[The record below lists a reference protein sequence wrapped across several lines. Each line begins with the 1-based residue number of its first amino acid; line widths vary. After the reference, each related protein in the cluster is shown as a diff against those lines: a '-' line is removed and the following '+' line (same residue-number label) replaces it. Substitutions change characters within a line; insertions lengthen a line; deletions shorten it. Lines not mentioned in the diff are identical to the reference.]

1 MSLARAEISYAS
13 FRTTCASSVQRVIA
27 SNQSCEMEEEMS
39 KHMAAFAAAVVSAFG
54 ILSLGAKAP
63 TSLSGSWL
71 VDARHSDAQL
81 ITDGTT
87 DYGKTKIDITLGFGR
102 VMGAV
107 RIDDVNPSKSSV
119 DLHIYPATTMTEPIE
134 EDGKFKSRWMA
145 NRANHTMLCFHSK
158 NVVRTSGG
166 GLQTT
171 GDLILVRVD
180 RNVVVPAPNEAYS
193 GPIYGPPITNRV
205 SHQATL
211 VLDLPAD
218 GGAQKD
224 GAIEVSASSKVIR
237 EDFPQLVKAVLNT
250 YWPPLV
256 QDEDCRVPA
265 PSEAYSGAKC
275 TGTFLRGPSLPEDP
289 GTHIGEDYPGPQNF
303 NAQVG
308 ERLNLAIHMR
318 LTPGTASPMAG
329 GN

>member
-1 MSLARAEISYAS
+1 
-13 FRTTCASSVQRVIA
+13 
-27 SNQSCEMEEEMS
+27 MS
-39 KHMAAFAAAVVSAFG
+39 KHIAVFAIAVLFAFG
-54 ILSLGAKAP
+54 ILTLGAKTPA
-63 TSLSGSWL
+63 SLAGSWL

-87 DYGKTKIDITLGFGR
+87 DSGKTKIDVTLGFAR
-102 VMGAV
+102 VMGALK
-107 RIDDVNPSKSSV
+107 IDDPAKSSV
-119 DLHIYPATTMTEPIE
+119 DLHIYPATSMVEAIE

-158 NVVRTSGG
+158 NVTRTSDGR
-166 GLQTT
+166 LQTT

-180 RNVVVPAPNEAYS
+180 RNVEVPAPTEAYA
-193 GPIYGPPITNRV
+193 GPVYGPPITHRV

-211 VLDLPAD
+211 VFDLPAD
-218 GGAQKD
+218 GSKQKD
-224 GAIEVSASSKVIR
+224 GGIQATASTKVFR

-256 QDEDCRVPA
+256 QDENCRVPA
-265 PSEAYSGAKC
+265 PSEAYSGAEC

-289 GTHIGEDYPGPQNF
+289 GTHIGEDYPGSQNF

-308 ERLNLAIHMR
+308 QRLNLVVHMR
-318 LTPGTASPMAG
+318 LTPGAGQPMAG